1 MTANELIRV
10 LMKKSGNTQ
19 ADLAAKIDMKNQ
31 SNVSEAL
38 KRDIKASLLIRM
50 IYALGYEIR
59 IVQKDAGKNVKE
71 YILLDGEAEK

>member
-50 IYALGYEIR
+50 IHALGYEIR
-59 IVQKDAGKNVKE
+59 IVQKDSGKNVKE

>member
-10 LMKKSGNTQ
+10 LLKKSGNTQ

-50 IYALGYEIR
+50 IRALGYEIR
-59 IVQKDAGKNVKE
+59 IVQKDAGNKVKD